1 VFTALSIRWLGT
13 VQQSYAEEHE
23 ELVAAFKRRDPRIA
37 ELVKAH
43 VLGCAPRH
51 EEG

>member
-23 ELVAAFKRRDPRIA
+23 ELVQAFRRRDPRIA
-37 ELVKAH
+37 ELVKTH
-43 VLGCAPRH
+43 VLGCAPRP
-51 EEG
+51 